1 MGKTKNTD
9 ILAKYCSELEYDN
22 IPADVL
28 EKTKQVFFDCVGIML
43 GSPEL
48 DKGVFAI
55 NLAEQ
60 MCGNSD
66 ECTIIGTN
74 KKATAMAAA
83 YANGELSHS
92 MDHCVIMPPAHMSSF
107 VVPALLSIAERN
119 HATGKELLLALV
131 LAIDVASRV
140 GLSQGG
146 FRIEVTEEQ
155 KKLPRAEQLALL
167 RSYGL
172 GCICFGGAVGVAR
185 LLGCSEDQIKD
196 ALGFAGFM
204 LPEPSHNRS
213 LFGPVRQSILK
224 YSPAGWQNAVSVAA
238 GLMAKDGARGDREI
252 FDGRGAFWDMQ
263 GTHDRIEEKLTEN
276 LGKFYAIRD
285 VRYKYY
291 PCNGTF
297 QAACNVTEA
306 LVKKYGIKPE
316 DIEHLSVTTEYVCN
330 GFIGDVIEYVS
341 DVSNSFAYCVSCA
354 AHLVPVG
361 PKWHMKETMKNQ
373 DILDLMKKVEFVES
387 LECEE
392 ARQKDIQ
399 EGMGYINRRPTTVT
413 ITLKNGKVYKQ
424 SQEFMRFMSCGVPEY
439 AITNEQLE
447 GKFRRNSEFT
457 LSLEQ
462 QEKAIKAIWN
472 LENIN
477 DVATE
482 LMPLLI
488 P

>member
-1 MGKTKNTD
+1 MSKEKNTD
-9 ILAKYCSELEYDN
+9 ILAKYCADLQYED

-28 EKTKQVFFDCVGIML
+28 EKTKQVFFDCVGMML
-43 GSPEL
+43 GSAEL
-48 DKGVFAI
+48 DKGLFGI
-55 NLAEQ
+55 GLAEQ
-60 MCGNSD
+60 MGKSD
-66 ECTIIGTN
+66 ECTIIGT
-74 KKATAMAAA
+74 KKKVSAMAAA

-92 MDHCVIMPPAHMSSF
+92 MDHCIIMPPAHMSSF
-107 VVPALLSIAERN
+107 MIPAVLSVAELT
-119 HATGKELLLALV
+119 HATGKDLLLALV

-172 GCICFGGAVGVAR
+172 GCICFGGAAGVTR
-185 LLGCSEDQIKD
+185 LLGGGEDQIKD
-196 ALGFAGFM
+196 SLGLAGFM

-213 LFGPVRQSILK
+213 LFGPARQSILK
-224 YSPAGWQNAVSVAA
+224 YSPAGWQNLVSVAA
-238 GLMAKDGARGDREI
+238 GLMAKSGARGDREI
-252 FDGRGAFWDMQ
+252 FDGDHGFWAMQ
-263 GTHDRIEEKLTEN
+263 GTHARLEEKLTEN

-306 LVKKYGIKPE
+306 LVNQYNIKPE
-316 DIEHLSVTTEYVCN
+316 DIKHLSFTNEYLCS
-330 GFIGDVIEYVS
+330 GYLGDVIEYVS
-341 DVSNSFAYCVSCA
+341 DISNSYAYCVSCA

-361 PKWHMKETMKNQ
+361 PKWHMRETMKNQ
-373 DILDLMKKVEFVES
+373 SILDLMERIECVES
-387 LECEE
+387 LEAEV
-392 ARQKDIQ
+392 ARQKDNK

-413 ITLKNGKVYKQ
+413 ITLKDGTVYTQ

-439 AITNEQLE
+439 AITNDQLE

-457 LSLEQ
+457 LAPEQ
-462 QEKAIKAIWN
+462 QQKAIEAIWN

-477 DVATE
+477 DVATG
-482 LMPLLI
+482 LMPLLV